1 VTQRRVPDGAL
12 TVAYHGAAG
21 PRQRERFVA
30 VAARHDL
37 DLVVIEP
44 GDAAA
49 LAEVLPRLHVWWHIL
64 TPITAA
70 HLDAAPALA
79 LVHKWGVGVNTI
91 DVAAASQR
99 GIATAN
105 MAGSNAVA
113 VAEHALGLLL
123 AVLRRTVTYHEAT
136 IAGSGWRVE
145 PSVGESCGELSGR
158 RVGLVGFG
166 DIAQRLGAVLT
177 ALGAEVHHH
186 SRCDD
191 RPGWLPLDD
200 LLATSDVVSL
210 HLPLTEATAGLIDRR
225 RLALLPDRAVIVNTA
240 RGGLLDLDALADE
253 LVAGRLGGAGLDVF
267 PDEPF
272 VAEHPIRHLDSVV
285 ATPHVAWLTWETL
298 ERSLGLALDAIA
310 ALRAGEAV
318 PGRVG

>member
-1 VTQRRVPDGAL
+1 MTQ
-12 TVAYHGAAG
+12 T
-21 PRQRERFVA
+21 
-30 VAARHDL
+30 
-37 DLVVIEP
+37 
-44 GDAAA
+44 
-49 LAEVLPRLHVWWHIL
+49 
-64 TPITAA
+64 TAA
-70 HLDAAPALA
+70 PPAAPPTDDAAPPSAPAARPLPEPKITLA
-79 LVHKWGVGVNTI
+79 QLDQDFLKDCDAETRDPTDVSEGGEPRVFFARLHQLVLHV
-91 DVAAASQR
+91 
-99 GIATAN
+99 
-105 MAGSNAVA
+105 
-113 VAEHALGLLL
+113 

-267 PDEPF
+267 MNEPKPDPAF
-272 VAEHPIRHLDSVV
+272 LRLDNVMLL
-285 ATPHVAWLTWETL
+285 PHVGSSTVHTRSAMAQLVVDNKNGGHE
-298 ERSLGLALDAIA
+298 SLGLGAWRTGL
-310 ALRAGEAV
+310 G
-318 PGRVG
+318 GRGQVRK